1 MAGVNGRKR
10 RRYAAE
16 INVVPYIDVMLV
28 LLVIFM
34 VTAPLL
40 TQGVNVE
47 LPQASAS
54 PLPSTEKPLT
64 FSVDAAGKFYLEYGQ
79 KEDEPLAD
87 ADLVAKATAIL
98 HANPDTVILVHA
110 DKSVA
115 YDRVLIGMT
124 LLQQAGA
131 NKLGFETRPGGSG
144 EQAGASPQAPSAKGA
159 TGR

>member
-1 MAGVNGRKR
+1 MAAGNSRNR
-10 RRYAAE
+10 RRFAAE

-47 LPQASAS
+47 LPEANAS
-54 PLPSTEKPLT
+54 PLPSTEEPLT
-64 FSVDAAGKFYLEYGQ
+64 FSVDAGGKYYLEYGQ
-79 KEDEPLAD
+79 KEDQPLSD
-87 ADLVAKATAIL
+87 ADVVSKATAIL
-98 HANPDTVILVHA
+98 HAKPDTIILVHA

-115 YDRVLIGMT
+115 YDRVLYGMT

-131 NKLGFETRPGGSG
+131 NKLGFETRPGPP
-144 EQAGASPQAPSAKGA
+144 PQGT
-159 TGR
+159 TGHE